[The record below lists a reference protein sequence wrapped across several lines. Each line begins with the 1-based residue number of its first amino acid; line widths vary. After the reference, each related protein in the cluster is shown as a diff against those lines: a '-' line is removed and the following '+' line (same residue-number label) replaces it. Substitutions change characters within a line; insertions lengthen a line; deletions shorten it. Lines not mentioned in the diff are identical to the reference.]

1 MGSDVSCMQHS
12 LLSGS
17 LLTMLALVMAG
28 CTGTG
33 NFDVQQTEPFRVSLE
48 GEPQTV
54 VVSDDDSE
62 AKEVVIDT
70 CDDPCDAADAPE
82 QVNVKV
88 EVKPTSAEA
97 CRIMVIVKDRDS
109 GEVLDQVE
117 IDGDGTTAT
126 TTTTSSG
133 NATGNATTTTTA
145 GGDTDASGDT
155 NVIVQNIVVNVKG
168 KDNIVVLTQAIEG
181 SADVDISAASATGN
195 ADADA
200 SIDGDAWTSSSDTM
214 TATSSTTTTAS
225 STNTTTGP

>member
-1 MGSDVSCMQHS
+1 MQHR

-54 VVSDDDSE
+54 TVRDDDRE
-62 AKEVVIDT
+62 GKEVVIDT
-70 CDDPCDAADAPE
+70 CADPCVGNNDDCVDACD
-82 QVNVKV
+82 VNVKV
-88 EVKPTSAEA
+88 EVKPTSTDA
-97 CRIMVIVKDRDS
+97 CRIMVIIKDRDS

-117 IDGDGTTAT
+117 IDGNGGDVDGDDTTAT
-126 TTTTSSG
+126 TTGT
-133 NATGNATTTTTA
+133 TGNGTTTA
-145 GGDTDASGDT
+145 TLTGDSGGDT

-181 SADVDISAASATGN
+181 SADVDISAASARGN

-200 SIDGDAWTSSSDTM
+200 SIDDGDGQTTTTTSDTM
-214 TATSSTTTTAS
+214 TTS